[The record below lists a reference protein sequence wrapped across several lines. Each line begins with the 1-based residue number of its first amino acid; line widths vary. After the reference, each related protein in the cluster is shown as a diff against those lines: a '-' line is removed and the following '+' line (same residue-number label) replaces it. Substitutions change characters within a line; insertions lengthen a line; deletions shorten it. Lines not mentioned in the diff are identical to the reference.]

1 MKRFFTTLNLIIIS
15 SIILF
20 AQQGSGRG
28 GNMPQIG
35 VLSGKVIDKSSNT
48 PVEYASI
55 ILYSMRDSSLVSG
68 TITNATGGFLLKDLP
83 MGRFY
88 LDIKFLGYDHLIKHN
103 IKINPKQTTLNLG
116 KILLNV
122 SAEEIGEVSIV
133 ADRTQIQYKLD
144 KKVINVGQDVSAA
157 GGSAVD
163 VLEKSPSIQ
172 TDIDGNVTLRGSSS
186 FTVFIDGKPTVLDA
200 NDALQQIPASE
211 IQNIELITNPSAK
224 YDPDGVAGIINIV
237 MKKNRTSGI
246 SGIVNASI
254 GTNHKYKG
262 DFLVNFRADK
272 FNWFIGGNYRDYTF
286 LGGNESVRETYLP
299 TQTNYLNYSGT
310 RDMIRGGDGIKT
322 GIDINLSTNQS
333 LSLSANIGT
342 FEFVRA
348 SNSNYES
355 WTNLDPTSIS
365 FYNSV
370 NNFER
375 TGPRYSGNMTYQLN
389 FSKPGHQI
397 QAQVNYNNRGGSEN
411 ESMDQDDV
419 DINGNIIPNTKSS
432 RRTTEEAEEAGF
444 RTKIDYSLPLGQIRK
459 LEAGYQSRLSNSAST
474 YLYENFDIDNNS
486 WVSDPNYSNDMEYL
500 RQIHAVYSTYADE
513 FAGFGIQAGIRG
525 EYTYRDFNQI
535 TTNENFNLERF
546 DFFPSLHIS
555 RKLGSSL
562 EAQAGYS
569 RRINRPRDRHLN
581 PYPNFSDEFS
591 VSQGNPMLE
600 PEYTNSF
607 ELNFIKRMGHSS
619 LSFETYYRASTNI
632 MTRVQTLLPD
642 GRLLRT
648 WDNLNSD
655 NSLGAELMA
664 NVSVSKA
671 ISIMASTN
679 AYRYSLEGTI
689 SDEEVVA
696 NSFNVDGRVN
706 ATLKLKSKTRFQVNG
721 FYRGPSATAQGT
733 REAFLF
739 MNVAARQSLFN
750 DKLNLT
756 LSVRDPFSTMHH
768 KFTSETEEFYS
779 SVDFNREA
787 QVVQFSISYKI
798 NNYKSKRQKG
808 ENGGQEMDFDEDM

>member
-342 FEFVRA
+342 FEFV
-348 SNSNYES
+348 
-355 WTNLDPTSIS
+355 
-365 FYNSV
+365 
-370 NNFER
+370 
-375 TGPRYSGNMTYQLN
+375 
-389 FSKPGHQI
+389 
-397 QAQVNYNNRGGSEN
+397 
-411 ESMDQDDV
+411 
-419 DINGNIIPNTKSS
+419 
-432 RRTTEEAEEAGF
+432 
-444 RTKIDYSLPLGQIRK
+444 
-459 LEAGYQSRLSNSAST
+459 
-474 YLYENFDIDNNS
+474 
-486 WVSDPNYSNDMEYL
+486 
-500 RQIHAVYSTYADE
+500 
-513 FAGFGIQAGIRG
+513 
-525 EYTYRDFNQI
+525 
-535 TTNENFNLERF
+535 
-546 DFFPSLHIS
+546 
-555 RKLGSSL
+555 
-562 EAQAGYS
+562 
-569 RRINRPRDRHLN
+569 
-581 PYPNFSDEFS
+581 
-591 VSQGNPMLE
+591 
-600 PEYTNSF
+600 
-607 ELNFIKRMGHSS
+607 
-619 LSFETYYRASTNI
+619 
-632 MTRVQTLLPD
+632 
-642 GRLLRT
+642 
-648 WDNLNSD
+648 
-655 NSLGAELMA
+655 
-664 NVSVSKA
+664 
-671 ISIMASTN
+671 
-679 AYRYSLEGTI
+679 
-689 SDEEVVA
+689 
-696 NSFNVDGRVN
+696 
-706 ATLKLKSKTRFQVNG
+706 
-721 FYRGPSATAQGT
+721 
-733 REAFLF
+733 
-739 MNVAARQSLFN
+739 
-750 DKLNLT
+750 
-756 LSVRDPFSTMHH
+756 
-768 KFTSETEEFYS
+768 
-779 SVDFNREA
+779 
-787 QVVQFSISYKI
+787 
-798 NNYKSKRQKG
+798 
-808 ENGGQEMDFDEDM
+808 